1 MLILLLGCLAD
12 SQSTSA
18 FIASGPGNDSDGTD
32 NEMDLFSYLSETPTN
47 VTPIASQLD
56 SYLSSKVKTIESLR
70 DYPAVANAFMKA
82 NSTLPSSAVV
92 ERLFSAA
99 GQILN
104 SRRCSLS
111 DEHFDWM
118 VFLRDRL
125 KNKSKTIE

>member
-1 MLILLLGCLAD
+1 MLLCLTPSFSLL
-12 SQSTSA
+12 TSN
-18 FIASGPGNDSDGTD
+18 IS
-32 NEMDLFSYLSETPTN
+32 
-47 VTPIASQLD
+47 
-56 SYLSSKVKTIESLR
+56 TIESLR

-99 GQILN
+99 GQILT

-118 VFLRDRL
+118 VFVRDRL
-125 KNKSKTIE
+125 KNKSVD

>member
-1 MLILLLGCLAD
+1 
-12 SQSTSA
+12 
-18 FIASGPGNDSDGTD
+18 
-32 NEMDLFSYLSETPTN
+32 MDLFSYLTETSTN

-56 SYLSSKVKTIESLR
+56 SYLSSKAKTIESLR

-99 GQILN
+99 GQILT

-118 VFLRDRL
+118 VFVRDRL
-125 KNKSKTIE
+125 KNKSVD